1 MSIFGRS
8 QEVDVSEPD
17 AGVCNAR
24 LIETPYRDPDLA
36 TPERLAEVR
45 RAGVPEAPF
54 TDFELFE
61 SKPNRFVFR
70 DRATGIEYRRDES
83 WRPLE
88 NGDTVTARDFACF
101 TVDAGGKLHLLRRR
115 GQPRTPTTEIFHG
128 SVRGARVA

>member
-54 TDFELFE
+54 TDFELLRVEAE
-61 SKPNRFVFR
+61 SLRLPGSR
-70 DRATGIEYRRDES
+70 DRHRVPARRVLA
-83 WRPLE
+83 P
-88 NGDTVTARDFACF
+88 ARE
-101 TVDAGGKLHLLRRR
+101 R
-115 GQPRTPTTEIFHG
+115 
-128 SVRGARVA
+128 